1 MTSHILGYARGFQ
14 VSTTEPIKVLLVD
27 DHPVVRDGLA
37 AMISLEKDIVVS
49 GSAAD
54 GAEALR
60 MFAEFKPDV
69 MVVDLTLP
77 DISGIEVTRKIAA
90 KSHDV
95 QVIILTGSSG
105 DEDIYR
111 SMEAGARGY
120 LFKDTARRELIQAI
134 RAVHGG
140 RQYIAPD
147 VGRCLAEAFPR
158 SDLSGR
164 EIEVLSLVA
173 VGRKNKEVAHQ
184 LRISETTVNVHVKH
198 IMQKLNAADR
208 TQAVTTALRR
218 GIIRL

>member
-1 MTSHILGYARGFQ
+1 MTTS
-14 VSTTEPIKVLLVD
+14 EPIKVLLVD

-37 AMISLEKDIVVS
+37 SMISLEDDMIVS
-49 GSAAD
+49 GSAAT
-54 GAEALR
+54 GAEVLR
-60 MFAEFKPDV
+60 MFDERKPDV
-69 MVVDLTLP
+69 MVVDLILP
-77 DISGIEVTRKIAA
+77 DMSGIEVTRKIAA

-111 SMEAGARGY
+111 AMEAGARGY

-140 RQYIAPD
+140 RQFIAPE

-158 SDLSGR
+158 SDLSAR
-164 EIEVLSLVA
+164 EIEVLKLVA
-173 VGRKNKEVAHQ
+173 VGRKNKEVAFE
-184 LRISETTVNVHVKH
+184 LLISETTVNVHVKH

-208 TQAVTTALRR
+208 TEAVTTAMRR